1 MRRRAL
7 WLIVGIAGSVL
18 IPLGLGGGLLTL
30 VLIPA
35 SGGTLTAADA
45 LPAAAMAALGLGL
58 GVPLALHGWAG
69 GRAQISRPFNPAH
82 VGWLWLALVLLIGLG
97 TVIGL
102 LPWATPLLLAPIHV
116 LVMALPPLI
125 MLWLVGRALDGM
137 GGAWR
142 EVVVAVAGGGVLGMG
157 VSLIGEVLVVVTVVV
172 IVATVAATVPG
183 GPERIAV
190 LAGDLRNPAWQADL
204 SNLFELLLSPA
215 VVICVLGVFSVL
227 VPLIEEA
234 CKTLAAG
241 VVARWIRPHAARAFL
256 WGVAGGAGFAL
267 VENMFSGALGGV
279 EGWALGAVARFG
291 TSVMHCLTGGLVGWG
306 WGQLWTQRRPRCL
319 LGAYVAAVAVHGLW
333 NTAAIGVV
341 LLGASTWGYGGGET
355 WQVVAGTGMMALVVL
370 AGLVTVMFVFAL
382 SFAGRKLAATAEHTP
397 LELAHL
403 EEVAVSRSSRV
414 SQI

>member
-1 MRRRAL
+1 MGRRVL
-7 WLIVGIAGSVL
+7 WLIVGIAGIVL
-18 IPLGLGGGLLTL
+18 IPLGLGGGLVVLTL
-30 VLIPA
+30 VPA

-58 GVPLALHGWAG
+58 GVPLVLHGWAG
-69 GRAQISRPFNPAH
+69 VRAQVSRPFNPAH
-82 VGWLWLALVLLIGLG
+82 IGWLWLALVLLIGLG
-97 TVIGL
+97 AAIGV
-102 LPWATPLLLAPIHV
+102 LPWASPLFLAPIHV

-125 MLWLVGRALDGM
+125 MLWVVGRALDGT
-137 GGAWR
+137 GGGWR

-157 VSLIGEVLVVVTVVV
+157 ASLIGEVLVVVTVVAF
-172 IVATVAATVPG
+172 VALVASTVPG
-183 GPERIAV
+183 GPERIAA
-190 LAGDLRNPAWQADL
+190 LARDLRDPAWQGDS

-215 VVICVLGVFSVL
+215 AVICILGVFSIL
-227 VPLIEEA
+227 VPLIEES

-306 WGQLWTQRRPRCL
+306 WGQLWTRRRPRYL
-319 LGAYVAAVAVHGLW
+319 LGAYAAAVAVHGLW
-333 NTAAIGVV
+333 NTAAMGVV
-341 LLGASTWGYGGGET
+341 LLGARAWIHEGRGTSLA
-355 WQVVAGTGMMALVVL
+355 VAGTGMMALTVL
-370 AGLVTVMFVFAL
+370 AVLVTVLFVFAL
-382 SFAGRKLAATAEHTP
+382 SFAGRRLAATAEHAAH
-397 LELAHL
+397 ELAHL
-403 EEVAVSRSSRV
+403 EDVAIPRSSGV